1 MITDKFSGMAAGLSA
16 PPSTIFA
23 IEPSDSADLP
33 ILTKAINVARPG
45 YVKVTMAD
53 GSTGT
58 LFLAAG
64 ILTELRVRRIWAI
77 GTSAEGISGLS

>member
-1 MITDKFSGMAAGLSA
+1 MTIDKFSGMAAGLTA
-16 PPSTIFA
+16 PASTIFA
-23 IEPSDSADLP
+23 IQPCDTADLP
-33 ILTKAINVARPG
+33 ILTKAINVAKPG
-45 YVKVTMAD
+45 HLRVTMAD

-64 ILTELRVRRIWAI
+64 GLAELRVRRIWAT